1 MLAPLSFA
9 MARTSESAVSF
20 IRLLLI
26 YKMQIKSGIVWIVV
40 MKERRPL
47 YPPLCIYSYIIIRKC
62 RNTCTRTTHPHTTVP
77 TLPIYED
84 LPTQPRGTEA
94 HTHTCARHIMSYSV
108 FFLVLRTNHTQTHN
122 LVMNDE
128 IRPDRRGTWVDE
140 RGTTVHARL
149 HATLHGVSVRHFD
162 TLVHSLLKPRRP

>member
-1 MLAPLSFA
+1 MDCCDERKTAIISTAVYILVYYNTE
-9 MARTSESAVSF
+9 MSEH
-20 IRLLLI
+20 
-26 YKMQIKSGIVWIVV
+26 M
-40 MKERRPL
+40 
-47 YPPLCIYSYIIIRKC
+47 
-62 RNTCTRTTHPHTTVP
+62 
-77 TLPIYED
+77 YED
-84 LPTQPRGTEA
+84 DTSTHNRTYPTYLRGSTYPTERDTG
-94 HTHTCARHIMSYSV
+94 THQGGTHIHMRSTPSIYSV
-108 FFLVLRTNHTQTHN
+108 FFLVLRTNHIQTHD

>member
-1 MLAPLSFA
+1 MIRTEHFARQNWSVYLACTRIVVGKQAMLAPLSFA

-47 YPPLCIYSYIIIRKC
+47 YPPLCILVYYNTEM
-62 RNTCTRTTHPHTTVP
+62 NTCTRTTHPHTTVP

-84 LPTQPRGTEA
+84 LPTQPRETQEHTKEA
-94 HTHTCARHIMSYSV
+94 HTYTCARHRLSILFS
-108 FFLVLRTNHTQTHN
+108 FL
-122 LVMNDE
+122 
-128 IRPDRRGTWVDE
+128 
-140 RGTTVHARL
+140 
-149 HATLHGVSVRHFD
+149 S
-162 TLVHSLLKPRRP
+162 